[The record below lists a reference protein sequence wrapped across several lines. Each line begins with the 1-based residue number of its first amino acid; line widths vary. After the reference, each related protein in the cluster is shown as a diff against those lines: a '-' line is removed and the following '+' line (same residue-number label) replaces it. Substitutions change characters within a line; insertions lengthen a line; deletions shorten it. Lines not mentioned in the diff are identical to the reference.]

1 MYNFDDQEEEEEA
14 PPKEKLEENEQLKE
28 KMKQLRGKMEK
39 LTLTKKV
46 WQTASQIT
54 CRFNHSV
61 SLCEKIWFLIYL
73 EGIFFQISFN
83 LDNIFKSQWIWKLKY
98 F

>member
-46 WQTASQIT
+46 CGKLLAKLPVDSIIL
-54 CRFNHSV
+54 SV
-61 SLCEKIWFLIYL
+61 CVKSFDSDLPWKN
-73 EGIFFQISFN
+73 FFSNKFQ
-83 LDNIFKSQWIWKLKY
+83 LR
-98 F
+98 

>member
-46 WQTASQIT
+46 CTGLV
-54 CRFNHSV
+54 SV
-61 SLCEKIWFLIYL
+61 QELKLLHYLQHLIHV
-73 EGIFFQISFN
+73 IF
-83 LDNIFKSQWIWKLKY
+83 Y
-98 F
+98 

>member
-1 MYNFDDQEEEEEA
+1 MIRNMSCFICLYVSSGASMYNFDDQEEEEEA

-46 WQTASQIT
+46 CTG
-54 CRFNHSV
+54 
-61 SLCEKIWFLIYL
+61 SLAVQEL
-73 EGIFFQISFN
+73 
-83 LDNIFKSQWIWKLKY
+83 KLLFYKQHL
-98 F
+98 

>member
-46 WQTASQIT
+46 CSDTI
-54 CRFNHSV
+54 F
-61 SLCEKIWFLIYL
+61 L
-73 EGIFFQISFN
+73 EGH
-83 LDNIFKSQWIWKLKY
+83 KLY
-98 F
+98 TAGTDIEEYM

>member
-1 MYNFDDQEEEEEA
+1 MIRNMSCFTCLSVSSGASMYNFDDQEEEEEA

-46 WQTASQIT
+46 YTGCLAVQE
-54 CRFNHSV
+54 
-61 SLCEKIWFLIYL
+61 L
-73 EGIFFQISFN
+73 
-83 LDNIFKSQWIWKLKY
+83 KLLFY
-98 F
+98 QQHL

>member
-46 WQTASQIT
+46 CGKLLAKLPVDSIILSV
-54 CRFNHSV
+54 CVKRFDF
-61 SLCEKIWFLIYL
+61 WFTLK
-73 EGIFFQISFN
+73 EFFS
-83 LDNIFKSQWIWKLKY
+83 K
-98 F
+98 

>member
-1 MYNFDDQEEEEEA
+1 MIRNISCFTCLSVSSGASMYNFDDQEEEEEA

-46 WQTASQIT
+46 YTGCLAVQE
-54 CRFNHSV
+54 
-61 SLCEKIWFLIYL
+61 LKLIFYQQHL
-73 EGIFFQISFN
+73 
-83 LDNIFKSQWIWKLKY
+83 
-98 F
+98 

>member
-1 MYNFDDQEEEEEA
+1 MIRNMSCFTCPSVSSGASMYNFDDQEEEEEA

-46 WQTASQIT
+46 YTGCLAVQE
-54 CRFNHSV
+54 
-61 SLCEKIWFLIYL
+61 L
-73 EGIFFQISFN
+73 
-83 LDNIFKSQWIWKLKY
+83 KLLFY
-98 F
+98 QQHL